1 VSSFI
6 QTVFPWPPAA
16 NEEFPFTESLAAPG
30 GGATA
35 VTWDH
40 AQSVVVVRLR
50 LHYLLRNRE
59 NAQKIGILKDPAM
72 QDYTSSTAQD
82 NAIALQKFGVGQ
94 PVRRKEDDTLVRGK
108 GKYTDDFSLPGQAH
122 AWIVRSSH
130 AHGIIRGIDTEA
142 AKSMPGVLGVWT
154 GADLASADYGPYT
167 CGLPLKSRD
176 GSPLLQTNRPAL
188 VSDKVRFVGDPVA
201 LVVAETLAQARD
213 AGEAV
218 VLDIDPLPAVTSA
231 EEAAKPGAPQLYD
244 HIPNNVALD
253 YHFGDAAKVAA
264 AFAEAAHVT
273 RLDIIN
279 TRVAVVAMEPRA
291 ALASYDK
298 ASERYTIQVPTQGV
312 AGNRAMLAK
321 NLLKVPNE
329 KVHLLTA
336 NVGGSFGMK
345 NINYP
350 EYLCILHAAKALG
363 RPVKWTDERSTSFLS
378 DSHGRAQQIHGEL
391 ALDRE
396 GRFLAVK
403 LSGYGN
409 LGAYIS
415 GVAPVPLAMNVSKN
429 LASVYRTPLMSVD
442 IKTVLTNTTL
452 MGAYRGAGRPEANYF
467 MERLIDR
474 AADEMG
480 IDRLTLRKR
489 NFIKPAQMPF
499 AASSGVTYDSGDF
512 HGVFN
517 KALEISDHA
526 GFAKRKKESRKRG
539 LLRGIAVGSYL
550 EVTAPP
556 SAELGK
562 IVFEDDGSVRLITG
576 TLDYGQ
582 GHATPFAQVLCA
594 ELGVPFDSVRLE
606 QGDSDIVHAGNGT
619 GGSRSITASGMA
631 IVEASKLIVEKGKR
645 AAAHLMEAAES
656 DIEFGH
662 GRFTIAGTDRSI
674 DIIELARRLREGKMP
689 EGVPSSLDVDHTSEG
704 VPSTFPNGC
713 HVAEVEIDPETGIVQ
728 IVRYTGVNDFGTIV
742 NPMLVAG
749 QLHGGVAQGIGQA
762 LMECVSYDSDG
773 QPITG
778 SFMDYA
784 MPRAGD
790 IPTMA
795 VGDHPVPAKSNP
807 LGSKGCGEA
816 GCAGSIS
823 TIVNAVVDALSEFGI
838 AHIDM
843 PLTPER
849 VWRAIQDAKAKVA

>member
-1 VSSFI
+1 
-6 QTVFPWPPAA
+6 
-16 NEEFPFTESLAAPG
+16 
-30 GGATA
+30 
-35 VTWDH
+35 
-40 AQSVVVVRLR
+40 
-50 LHYLLRNRE
+50 
-59 NAQKIGILKDPAM
+59 M
-72 QDYTSSTAQD
+72 QDYSPSASVE

-94 PVRRKEDDTLVRGK
+94 PVLRKEDDTLVRGK
-108 GKYTDDFSLPGQAH
+108 GKYTDDFNLPGQAY

-130 AHGIIRGIDTEA
+130 AHGIIKGIDTSA
-142 AKSMPGVLGVWT
+142 AKAMPGVLGVWT
-154 GADLASADYGPYT
+154 GDDLASAGYGPYT
-167 CGLPLKSRD
+167 CGLPLKNRD
-176 GSPLLQTNRPAL
+176 GTPLLQTNRTAL
-188 VSDKVRFVGDPVA
+188 MSDKVRYVGDPVA
-201 LVVAETLAQARD
+201 FVVAETLTQARD
-213 AGEAV
+213 AAEAV
-218 VLDIDPLPAVTSA
+218 VLDIEPLPAVTSA
-231 EEAAKPGAPQLYD
+231 EEAAKPGAPQLYE

-253 YHFGDAAKVAA
+253 YHYGDAAKVEA
-264 AFAEAAHVT
+264 AFASAAHVT
-273 RLDIIN
+273 KLDITN

-291 ALASYDK
+291 ALASYDAK
-298 ASERYTIQVPTQGV
+298 SERYTIQVPTQGV
-312 AGNRAMLAK
+312 AGNRTNLAK
-321 NLLKVPNE
+321 NLLKVPND

-350 EYLCILHAAKALG
+350 EYMCILHAAKTLG

-378 DSHGRAQQIHGEL
+378 DSHGRAQQIHAEL
-391 ALDRE
+391 ALDAE
-396 GRFLAVK
+396 GKFLAVK
-403 LSGYGN
+403 VSGYGN
-409 LGAYIS
+409 LGAYIT
-415 GVAPVPLAMNVSKN
+415 GVAPSPLSLNVGKN
-429 LASVYRTPLMSVD
+429 IASVYRTPLLSVD

-480 IDRLTLRKR
+480 INRLTLRKR

-512 HGVFN
+512 QGVFN
-517 KALEISDHA
+517 EALEISDHA

-539 LLRGIAVGSYL
+539 KLRGIAVGSYL

-556 SAELGK
+556 GVELGK
-562 IVFEDDGSVRLITG
+562 IVFEDDGSVKLITG

-582 GHATPFAQVLCA
+582 GHATPFAQVMSDQ
-594 ELGVPFDSVRLE
+594 LGVPFEAVKLV
-606 QGDSDIVHAGNGT
+606 QGDSDIVHTGNGT

-631 IVEASKLIVEKGKR
+631 IVEASKLVIEKGKK
-645 AAAHLMEAAES
+645 AAAHLMEAAEG
-656 DIEFGH
+656 DIEFAR

-674 DIIELARRLREGKMP
+674 DIMELSRRMREGKMP
-689 EGVPSSLDVDHTSEG
+689 EGVPSSLDVDHTTKE

-713 HVAEVEIDPETGIVQ
+713 HVAEVEIDPDTGVVQ

-762 LMECVSYDSDG
+762 LMELVSYDSSG

-784 MPRAGD
+784 MPRAED
-790 IPTMA
+790 IPMMA

-807 LGSKGCGEA
+807 LGTKGCGEA
-816 GCAGSIS
+816 GCAGSLS
-823 TIVNAVVDALSEFGI
+823 TIVNAVIDALAEFGI

-843 PLTPER
+843 PLTSER
-849 VWRAIQDAKAKVA
+849 IWRAIQDAKAKVA

>member
-1 VSSFI
+1 
-6 QTVFPWPPAA
+6 
-16 NEEFPFTESLAAPG
+16 
-30 GGATA
+30 
-35 VTWDH
+35 
-40 AQSVVVVRLR
+40 
-50 LHYLLRNRE
+50 
-59 NAQKIGILKDPAM
+59 M
-72 QDYTSSTAQD
+72 QDYSPSASVE

-94 PVRRKEDDTLVRGK
+94 PVFRKEDDTLVRGK
-108 GKYTDDFSLPGQAH
+108 GKYTDDFNLPGQAY

-130 AHGIIRGIDTEA
+130 AHGIIKGIDTSA
-142 AKSMPGVLGVWT
+142 AKAMRGVLGVWI
-154 GADLASADYGPYT
+154 GADLASAGYGPYT
-167 CGLPLKSRD
+167 CALPLKNRD
-176 GSPLLQTNRPAL
+176 GTPLLQTNRTAL
-188 VSDKVRFVGDPVA
+188 MSDKVRYVGDPVA
-201 LVVAETLAQARD
+201 FVVAETLAQARD
-213 AGEAV
+213 AAEAV
-218 VLDIDPLPAVTSA
+218 VLDIEPLPAVTSA

-253 YHFGDAAKVAA
+253 YHYGDTAKVEA
-264 AFAEAAHVT
+264 AFASAAHVT
-273 RLDIIN
+273 KLDITN

-312 AGNRAMLAK
+312 AGNRINLAK
-321 NLLKVPNE
+321 NLLKVPND

-350 EYLCILHAAKALG
+350 EYMCILYAAKTLG

-378 DSHGRAQQIHGEL
+378 DSHGRAQQIHAEL
-391 ALDRE
+391 ALDAE

-403 LSGYGN
+403 ISGYGN
-409 LGAYIS
+409 LGAYIT
-415 GVAPVPLAMNVSKN
+415 GVAPSPLSLNVGKN
-429 LASVYRTPLMSVD
+429 ISSVYRTPLLSVD

-480 IDRLTLRKR
+480 INRLTLRKH

-512 HGVFN
+512 QGVFN

-526 GFAKRKKESRKRG
+526 GFARRKKDSRKRG
-539 LLRGIAVGSYL
+539 KLRGIAVGSYL

-556 SAELGK
+556 GVELGK
-562 IVFEDDGSVRLITG
+562 IVFEDDGSVKLITG

-582 GHATPFAQVLCA
+582 GHATPFAQVMA
-594 ELGVPFDSVRLE
+594 DQLGVPFESVKLE
-606 QGDSDIVHAGNGT
+606 QGDSDIVHTGSGT

-631 IVEASKLIVEKGKR
+631 IVEASKLVIEKGKK
-645 AAAHLMEAAES
+645 AAAHLMEAAEG
-656 DIEFGH
+656 DIEFAN

-674 DIIELARRLREGKMP
+674 DIMELAQRMREGKMP
-689 EGVPSSLDVDHTSEG
+689 EGVPSSLDVDHTTKE

-713 HVAEVEIDPETGIVQ
+713 HVAEVEIDPDTGVVQ

-762 LMECVSYDSDG
+762 LMECVSYDSSG

-784 MPRAGD
+784 MPRAED
-790 IPTMA
+790 IPMMA
-795 VGDHPVPAKSNP
+795 VGDHPVLAKSNP
-807 LGSKGCGEA
+807 LGTKGCGEA
-816 GCAGSIS
+816 GCAGSLS
-823 TIVNAVVDALSEFGI
+823 TIVNAVLDALSEFGI
-838 AHIDM
+838 KHIDM

-849 VWRAIQDAKAKVA
+849 IWHAIEDAKAKVAS

>member
-1 VSSFI
+1 
-6 QTVFPWPPAA
+6 
-16 NEEFPFTESLAAPG
+16 
-30 GGATA
+30 
-35 VTWDH
+35 
-40 AQSVVVVRLR
+40 
-50 LHYLLRNRE
+50 
-59 NAQKIGILKDPAM
+59 M
-72 QDYTSSTAQD
+72 QDLMSSASLE
-82 NAIALQKFGVGQ
+82 NAIAMQQFGVGQ
-94 PVRRKEDDTLVRGK
+94 PVRRKEDDTLLRGK
-108 GKYTDDFSLPGQAH
+108 GKYTDDFNLPGQAY

-130 AHGIIRGIDTEA
+130 AHGIIRGIDTSA
-142 AKSMPGVLGVWT
+142 ARNMPGVLGVWT
-154 GADLASADYGPYT
+154 GVDIVAANYSPFT
-167 CGLPLKSRD
+167 CGLPLKNRD
-176 GSPLLQTNRPAL
+176 GTPLLQTNRTAL
-188 VSDKVRFVGDPVA
+188 MTDKVRYVGDPVA
-201 LVVAETLAQARD
+201 FVVAETLAQARD
-213 AGEAV
+213 AGEALV
-218 VLDIDPLPAVTSA
+218 IDIDPLPAVTDP
-231 EEAAKPGAPQLYD
+231 EEAAKPAAPQLYD

-253 YHFGDAAKVAA
+253 YHYGDAAKVDA
-264 AFAEAAHVT
+264 AFAGAAHVT
-273 RLDIIN
+273 RLDIEN

-291 ALASYDK
+291 ALASFDK

-312 AGNRAMLAK
+312 AGNRANLAK
-321 NLLKVPNE
+321 NLRMPND

-350 EYLCILHAAKALG
+350 EYTCILHAAKELG

-378 DSHGRAQQIHGEL
+378 DSHGRAQKIHAEL
-391 ALDRE
+391 ALDSE
-396 GRFLAVK
+396 GKFLAIK
-403 LSGYGN
+403 ISGYGN
-409 LGAYIS
+409 LGAYIT
-415 GVAPVPLAMNVSKN
+415 GVAPLPLSLNIGKN
-429 LASVYRTPLMSVD
+429 IASVYRTPLMTID

-467 MERLIDR
+467 MERLINR

-480 IDRLTLRKR
+480 INPLTLRKR

-512 HGVFN
+512 QGVFN

-526 GFAKRKKESRKRG
+526 NFARRKKESRKRG
-539 LLRGIAVGSYL
+539 KLRGIAVGSYL

-556 SAELGK
+556 GVELGK

-594 ELGVPFDSVRLE
+594 QLGVPFDSIKLE
-606 QGDSDIVHAGNGT
+606 QGDSDIVHTGNGT

-631 IVEASKLIVEKGKR
+631 IVEASRLVIEKGR
-645 AAAHLMEAAES
+645 HAAAYVMEAAEA
-656 DIEFGH
+656 DIEFSN

-674 DIIELARRLREGKMP
+674 DIIELARRLREGAVP
-689 EGVPSSLDVDHTSEG
+689 EGVPSSLDVDHTSEP
-704 VPSTFPNGC
+704 VPSAFPNGC
-713 HVAEVEIDPETGIVQ
+713 HVAEVEIDPETGVVQ
-728 IVRYTGVNDFGTIV
+728 IVRYTGVNDFGTVV

-762 LMECVSYDSDG
+762 LMECVSYDSSG

-784 MPRAGD
+784 LPRAED
-790 IPTMA
+790 IPMME

-807 LGSKGCGEA
+807 LGTKGCGEA
-816 GCAGSIS
+816 GCAGSLS
-823 TIVNAVVDALSEFGI
+823 TIVNAAIDALSEYGI

-849 VWRAIQDAKAKVA
+849 VWRAIQDAKKVA

>member
-1 VSSFI
+1 
-6 QTVFPWPPAA
+6 
-16 NEEFPFTESLAAPG
+16 
-30 GGATA
+30 
-35 VTWDH
+35 
-40 AQSVVVVRLR
+40 
-50 LHYLLRNRE
+50 
-59 NAQKIGILKDPAM
+59 M
-72 QDYTSSTAQD
+72 QDHTSSSALE

-94 PVRRKEDDTLVRGK
+94 PVLRKEDDTLVRGK
-108 GKYTDDFSLPGQAH
+108 GKYTDDFNLPGQAY

-130 AHGIIRGIDTEA
+130 AHGIIEGIDTA
-142 AKSMPGVLGVWT
+142 AARAMPGVLGVWT
-154 GADLASADYGPYT
+154 GADLASAGYGPYT
-167 CGLPLKSRD
+167 CGLPLKNRD
-176 GSPLLQTNRPAL
+176 GSPLLQTNRTAL
-188 VSDKVRFVGDPVA
+188 MTDKVRYVGDPVA
-201 LVVAETLAQARD
+201 FVVAETPAQARD
-213 AGEAV
+213 AAEAV
-218 VLDIDPLPAVTSA
+218 VLDIEPLPAITSA
-231 EEAAKPGAPQLYD
+231 EAAAKPGAPQLYD
-244 HIPNNVALD
+244 HIPSNVALD
-253 YHFGDAAKVAA
+253 YHYGDTAKVEA
-264 AFAEAAHVT
+264 AFANAAHVT
-273 RLDIIN
+273 KLDITN

-312 AGNRAMLAK
+312 AGNRTNLAK

-350 EYLCILHAAKALG
+350 EYMCILHASKLLG

-378 DSHGRAQQIHGEL
+378 DSHGRAQQIHCEL
-391 ALDRE
+391 ALDAD
-396 GRFLAVK
+396 GKFLAVK
-403 LSGYGN
+403 ISGYGN
-409 LGAYIS
+409 LGAYIT
-415 GVAPVPLAMNVSKN
+415 GVAPSPLSLNVGKN
-429 LASVYRTPLMSVD
+429 ISSVYRTPLLSVD
-442 IKTVLTNTTL
+442 IKCVLTNTTL

-480 IDRLTLRKR
+480 INRLTLRKC
-489 NFIKPAQMPF
+489 NFVKSSQMPF

-512 HGVFN
+512 HGVFD

-539 LLRGIAVGSYL
+539 KLRGIAVGSYL

-556 SAELGK
+556 GVELGK

-582 GHATPFAQVLCA
+582 GHATPFAQVMA
-594 ELGVPFDSVRLE
+594 DQLGVPFESVKLE
-606 QGDSDIVHAGNGT
+606 QGDSDIVHTGSGT

-631 IVEASKLIVEKGKR
+631 IVEASALVIEKGKK
-645 AAAHLMEAAES
+645 AAAHLMEAAEG
-656 DIEFGH
+656 DIEFAG

-674 DIIELARRLREGKMP
+674 DIMELARRLREGKMP
-689 EGVPSSLDVDHTSEG
+689 EGVPSSLDVDHTTKE

-713 HVAEVEIDPETGIVQ
+713 HVAEVEIDPDTGVVQ

-749 QLHGGVAQGIGQA
+749 QMHGGVAQGIGQA
-762 LMECVSYDSDG
+762 LMEEVSYDSSG

-784 MPRAGD
+784 MPRAED
-790 IPTMA
+790 IPMMA
-795 VGDHPVPAKSNP
+795 VGDHPVLAKSNP
-807 LGSKGCGEA
+807 LGTKGCGEA
-816 GCAGSIS
+816 GCAGSLS
-823 TIVNAVVDALSEFGI
+823 TIVNAVLDALSEFGI

-843 PLTPER
+843 PLTSER
-849 VWRAIQDAKAKVA
+849 IWRAIQDAKAKVA

>member
-1 VSSFI
+1 
-6 QTVFPWPPAA
+6 
-16 NEEFPFTESLAAPG
+16 
-30 GGATA
+30 
-35 VTWDH
+35 
-40 AQSVVVVRLR
+40 
-50 LHYLLRNRE
+50 
-59 NAQKIGILKDPAM
+59 M
-72 QDYTSSTAQD
+72 QDHTSSSSLE
-82 NAIALQKFGVGQ
+82 NAIALQKYGVGQ

-108 GKYTDDFSLPGQAH
+108 GKYTDDFNLQGQAY

-130 AHGIIRGIDTEA
+130 AHGILRGIDTSA
-142 AKSMPGVLGVWT
+142 ARKMPGVLGVWT
-154 GADLASADYGPYT
+154 GTDLAAANYGPFT
-167 CGLPLKSRD
+167 CGLPLKNRD
-176 GSPLLQTNRPAL
+176 GSPLLQTNRTAL
-188 VSDKVRFVGDPVA
+188 MTDKVRYVGDPVA
-201 LVVAETLAQARD
+201 FVVAATLAQARD

-218 VLDIDPLPAVTSA
+218 VLDIEPLPAVTDPA
-231 EEAAKPGAPQLYD
+231 EAAQPGAPQLYD

-253 YHFGDAAKVAA
+253 YHYGDAAKVEA
-264 AFAEAAHVT
+264 AFASAAHVT
-273 RLDIIN
+273 KLDITN

-298 ASERYTIQVPTQGV
+298 AGERYTIQVPTQGV
-312 AGNRAMLAK
+312 AGNRANLAK
-321 NLLKVPNE
+321 NLKVPNE

-350 EYLCILHAAKALG
+350 EYMCILYAAKQLG

-378 DSHGRAQQIHGEL
+378 DSHGRAQQIHAEL
-391 ALDRE
+391 ALDAE
-396 GRFLAVK
+396 GRFLAVR

-409 LGAYIS
+409 LGAYIT
-415 GVAPVPLAMNVSKN
+415 GVAPGPLSLNTGKN
-429 LASVYRTPLMSVD
+429 LASVYRTPLMTVD

-452 MGAYRGAGRPEANYF
+452 MGAYRGAGRPEANYY

-480 IDRLTLRKR
+480 INRLTLRKR

-499 AASSGVTYDSGDF
+499 SASSGVTYDSGDF
-512 HGVFN
+512 QGVFN

-526 GFAKRKKESRKRG
+526 NFAKRKKESRKKG
-539 LLRGIAVGSYL
+539 KLRGVAIGSYL

-556 SAELGK
+556 GVELGK
-562 IVFEDDGSVRLITG
+562 LVFEADGSVKLITG

-582 GHATPFAQVLCA
+582 GHASAFAQVLCA
-594 ELGVPFDSVRLE
+594 QLGVPFEKVKLE
-606 QGDSDIVHAGNGT
+606 QGDSDIVHTGNGT
-619 GGSRSITASGMA
+619 GGSRSITASSMA
-631 IVEASKLIVEKGKR
+631 IIEASRLVIEKGKR
-645 AAAHLMEAAES
+645 AAAHLMEAAEG
-656 DIEFGH
+656 DIEFSNGS
-662 GRFTIAGTDRSI
+662 FTIAGTDRSI
-674 DIIELARRLREGKMP
+674 DIIELAKRMREGKMP
-689 EGVPSSLDVDHTSEG
+689 DGVPETLDVDHTSEP

-713 HVAEVEIDPETGIVQ
+713 HVAEVEIDPDTGVVQ

-762 LMECVSYDSDG
+762 LMECVSYDSSG

-784 MPRAGD
+784 MPRAED
-790 IPTMA
+790 IPMME

-807 LGSKGCGEA
+807 LGTKGCGEA
-816 GCAGSIS
+816 GCAGSLVC
-823 TIVNAVVDALSEFGI
+823 IVNAVVDALSEYGI
-838 AHIDM
+838 KHINM

-849 VWRAIQDAKAKVA
+849 VWRAIQDAKASAA

>member
-1 VSSFI
+1 
-6 QTVFPWPPAA
+6 
-16 NEEFPFTESLAAPG
+16 
-30 GGATA
+30 
-35 VTWDH
+35 
-40 AQSVVVVRLR
+40 
-50 LHYLLRNRE
+50 
-59 NAQKIGILKDPAM
+59 M
-72 QDYTSSTAQD
+72 QDYTSSNAQD

-108 GKYTDDFSLPGQAH
+108 GKYTDDFSLPGQAY

-130 AHGIIRGIDTEA
+130 AHGIIRGIDTAA
-142 AKSMPGVLGVWT
+142 AKAMPGVLGVWT

-176 GSPLLQTNRPAL
+176 GSPLLQTNRAAL

-201 LVVAETLAQARD
+201 FVVAETLAQARD

-218 VLDIDPLPAVTSA
+218 VLDIDPLPSVTSA

-253 YHFGDAAKVAA
+253 YHYGDAAKVAA

-273 RLDIIN
+273 RLDIVN

-298 ASERYTIQVPTQGV
+298 TSERYTIQVPTQGV
-312 AGNRAMLAK
+312 AGNRTTLAK

-345 NINYP
+345 NISYP
-350 EYLCILHAAKALG
+350 EYICILHAAKVLG
-363 RPVKWTDERSTSFLS
+363 RPVRWTDERSTSFLS
-378 DSHGRAQQIHGEL
+378 DSHGRAQQIHCEL

-403 LSGYGN
+403 VSGYGN

-415 GVAPVPLAMNVSKN
+415 GVAPVPLSLNIGKN

-512 HGVFN
+512 HGVFS

-526 GFAKRKKESRKRG
+526 GFAKRKKDSRKRG
-539 LLRGIAVGSYL
+539 LLRGIAIGCYL

-556 SAELGK
+556 GAELGK

-594 ELGVPFDSVRLE
+594 ELGVPFDSVKLE
-606 QGDSDIVHAGNGT
+606 QGDSDIVHTGNGT

-631 IVEASKLIVEKGKR
+631 IVEASKLIIEKGKR
-645 AAAHLMEAAES
+645 AAAHLMEASES

-689 EGVPSSLDVDHTSEG
+689 EGVPSSLDVDHTSEA

-762 LMECVSYDSDG
+762 LMECVSYDSNG

-784 MPRAGD
+784 MPRAED
-790 IPTMA
+790 IPLMA

-807 LGSKGCGEA
+807 LGTKGCGEA

>member
-1 VSSFI
+1 
-6 QTVFPWPPAA
+6 
-16 NEEFPFTESLAAPG
+16 
-30 GGATA
+30 
-35 VTWDH
+35 
-40 AQSVVVVRLR
+40 
-50 LHYLLRNRE
+50 
-59 NAQKIGILKDPAM
+59 M
-72 QDYTSSTAQD
+72 QDHTSSASLE

-108 GKYTDDFSLPGQAH
+108 GKYTDDFNLPRQAY
-122 AWIVRSSH
+122 AFIVRSSH
-130 AHGIIRGIDTEA
+130 AHGIIRKIDTSA
-142 AKSMPGVLGVWT
+142 AKSMPGVLGVWN
-154 GADLASADYGPYT
+154 GVDLAAADYGPFT
-167 CGLPLKSRD
+167 CALPLKNRD
-176 GSPLLQTNRPAL
+176 GTPLLQTNRTAL
-188 VSDKVRFVGDPVA
+188 MTDRVRYVGDPVA
-201 LVVAETLAQARD
+201 FVVAETLAQARD
-213 AGEAV
+213 AAEAV
-218 VLDIDPLPAVTSA
+218 VVDIDPLPAVTDP
-231 EEAAKPGAPQLYD
+231 EEATKPGAPQLYD

-253 YHFGDAAKVAA
+253 YHYGDAAKVEA
-264 AFAEAAHVT
+264 AFASATHVT
-273 RLDIIN
+273 KLDIVN

-298 ASERYTIQVPTQGV
+298 ASERFTIQVPTQGV
-312 AGNRAMLAK
+312 AANRINLAK
-321 NLLKVPNE
+321 NILKVPKE

-345 NINYP
+345 NVSYP
-350 EYLCILHAAKALG
+350 EYVCILHAAKALG

-378 DSHGRAQQIHGEL
+378 DSHGRAQKIHCEL
-391 ALDRE
+391 ALDAD
-396 GRFLAVK
+396 GKFLAVK
-403 LSGYGN
+403 VSGYGN
-409 LGAYIS
+409 LGAYIT
-415 GVAPVPLAMNVSKN
+415 GVAPSPLSLNIGKN
-429 LASVYRTPLMSVD
+429 LASVYRTPLMTVD

-489 NFIKPAQMPF
+489 NFVKPAQMPY
-499 AASSGVTYDSGDF
+499 AAASGVTYDSGDF
-512 HGVFN
+512 QGVFN
-517 KALEISDHA
+517 KALEISEYA
-526 GFAKRKKESRKRG
+526 NFAKRKKESRKRG
-539 LLRGIAVGSYL
+539 KLRGIAVGSYL

-556 SAELGK
+556 GVELGK
-562 IVFEDDGSVRLITG
+562 ILFEADGSVRLITG

-582 GHATPFAQVLCA
+582 GHATPFAQVLSA
-594 ELGVPFDSVRLE
+594 ELGVPFESVRLE
-606 QGDSDIVHAGNGT
+606 QGDSDLVHTGNGT

-645 AAAHLMEAAES
+645 AAAHLMEASEA
-656 DIEFGH
+656 DIEFRN

-674 DIIELARRLREGKMP
+674 NIIELARRLRDSKVP
-689 EGVPSSLDVDHTSEG
+689 EGVPSSLDVDHTTKE

-762 LMECVSYDSDG
+762 LMEHVSYDQSG

-784 MPRAGD
+784 MPRAQD
-790 IPTMA
+790 VPLME

-807 LGSKGCGEA
+807 LGTKGCGEA
-816 GCAGSIS
+816 GCAGSLS
-823 TIVNAVVDALSEFGI
+823 TIVNAVVDALSEYGI
-838 AHIDM
+838 THIDM

-849 VWRAIQDAKAKVA
+849 VWRAIKDGKKAA